1 MSEVRTWE
9 EGLDLTEAEVD
20 RIVDGVVG
28 EGLTEEGIEHVLEA
42 AQTAKRMHHLFGEI
56 LSGQMVVEVATTPN
70 GFFMHFMGL
79 KNRRIQ

>member
-20 RIVDGVVG
+20 RIVEGVVG
-28 EGLTEEGIEHVLEA
+28 EGLTEEGVEHVLDA

-56 LSGQMVVEVATTPN
+56 LAGQMVVEVSLTPN
-70 GFFMHFMGL
+70 GFFMHFML
-79 KNRRIQ
+79 MKNRRIQ